1 MSDNW
6 NISKSITDKRN
17 KQHRNIALVLER
29 NEMKKI
35 VFILGMFLIGCNED
49 DYKNKSF
56 IIDHTET
63 YFIPDS
69 NKQKYS
75 DFVSK
80 SVSGCE
86 EDCRYFLDDVRIEAG
101 KIYGIEIVEVKV
113 RSGKYIDCDM
123 SRNCFDSVLLKNE
136 LNNEQI
142 EATKNYFVKEY

>member
-1 MSDNW
+1 
-6 NISKSITDKRN
+6 
-17 KQHRNIALVLER
+17 
-29 NEMKKI
+29 MKKF
-35 VFILGMFLIGCNED
+35 VFLFGLLLVGCNEGQ
-49 DYKNKSF
+49 YSNKSF
-56 IIDHTET
+56 IIEHTEE

-75 DFVSK
+75 EFVSK

-113 RSGKYIDCDM
+113 RTEKYHDCDM

-136 LNNEQI
+136 LNDEQI
-142 EATKNYFVKEY
+142 EATKNYFVKEN